1 MYLVVSLFIIWCTE
15 ELALIAL
22 LPYSEAKYL
31 TKKNTFNDFVDI
43 ARWLVGEDTVTNS
56 QSIGQGITSPHKL
69 SCEGR
74 SAGGLL
80 IGACLNQQ
88 PDLFQAAIL
97 GVPFVDVTCTMI
109 DSTVPLTVPEWEEW
123 GCPNE
128 GECTCLC
135 SATNIYTY
143 VCIVSFIVLIFCSLY
158 YQRGVL

>member
-1 MYLVVSLFIIWCTE
+1 MSKYFVLCCFFVYHRCAQKNLHSL
-15 ELALIAL
+15 L
-22 LPYSEAKYL
+22 LFYSEAKYL

-56 QSIGQGITSPHKL
+56 QSIGQGITSPQKL

-135 SATNIYTY
+135 SATTYTPMH
-143 VCIVSFIVLIFCSLY
+143 V
-158 YQRGVL
+158 